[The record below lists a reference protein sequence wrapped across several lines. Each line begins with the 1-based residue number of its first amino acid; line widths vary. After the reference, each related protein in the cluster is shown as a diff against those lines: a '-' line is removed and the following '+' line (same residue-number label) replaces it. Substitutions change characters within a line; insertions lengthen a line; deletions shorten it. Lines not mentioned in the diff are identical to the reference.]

1 VSAIHETAKIAAD
14 DASPAVPD
22 FFTQVGPR
30 RAFSKK
36 RATPRGG
43 KERRRGNAGIK
54 ERRMT
59 TTVEGPIGAE
69 DCPTCEHVYE
79 RIIRDH
85 FGASPL
91 AGVPEE
97 SFVREVARRFRKAPT
112 ALCARSIGKWINRK
126 LREAG
131 WTQQDLAD
139 RIGVDRSAV
148 AYWIRGGNITLDNL
162 AQTLIEFK
170 SQWSELPLPARQ
182 ELAVAAYLAAL
193 TFVRERLDGSRQFK
207 PLDRE
212 DFWRMV
218 NLFSESHW
226 ATALR
231 LRDPLRLDEE
241 ARRVARAVEASLGRR
256 PQTDAGVGHLQRL
269 VAEWG
274 GAWLVCIGLV
284 PRAWAVR

>member
-1 VSAIHETAKIAAD
+1 
-14 DASPAVPD
+14 
-22 FFTQVGPR
+22 
-30 RAFSKK
+30 
-36 RATPRGG
+36 
-43 KERRRGNAGIK
+43 
-54 ERRMT
+54 MT
-59 TTVEGPIGAE
+59 RTVERAIDAG
-69 DCPTCEHVYE
+69 DCPTCEHIYE

-85 FGASPL
+85 LGASPL

-97 SFVREVARRFRKAPT
+97 SFVREAAKRFRKAPT
-112 ALCARSIGKWINRK
+112 VLCARSIGKWINRK

-139 RIGVDRSAV
+139 RLGVDRSAV
-148 AYWIRGGNITLDNL
+148 AYWVRGGNITLDNL
-162 AQTLIEFK
+162 AQALIEFK

-193 TFVRERLDGSRQFK
+193 TFVREKLDGGRQFK

-212 DFWRMV
+212 DFWRLYH
-218 NLFSESHW
+218 LFSESHW

-231 LRDPLRLDEE
+231 LRDPVRLDEE
-241 ARRVARAVEASLGRR
+241 ARRVARAVEASLSGRPR
-256 PQTDAGVGHLQRL
+256 MEAGIGFLQRL
-269 VAEWG
+269 MAEWG